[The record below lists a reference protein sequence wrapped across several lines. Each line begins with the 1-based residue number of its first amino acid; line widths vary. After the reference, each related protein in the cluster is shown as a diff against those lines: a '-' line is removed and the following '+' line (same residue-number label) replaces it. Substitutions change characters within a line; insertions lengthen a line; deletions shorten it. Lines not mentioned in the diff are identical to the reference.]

1 MAIEKAPPEKT
12 STEAII
18 NQDIFVEKP
27 WIIWVL
33 MFLFWTLFST
43 ALTVQDYIIALSYP
57 EKYET
62 FSWINSALYAFP
74 YFYPWLALTPL
85 IFWFRRKFRFS
96 CWIWTLLV
104 HLLLCLLTVTIYL
117 WVTSAFMVPFVFGK
131 YDFAAI
137 YEDFSKR
144 VYQVG
149 HFQMIVYWAIFGVG
163 FSLDYYK
170 KYRER
175 EFEASRLLL
184 RSTKL
189 EAQLAKAQLDS
200 LKMQLHPHF
209 LFNTLHA
216 ISALIEDN
224 PKRARRMIARLGE
237 LLRSTLDI
245 AEQQT
250 ITLEKEIAL
259 TKLYLEIEQ
268 ERFGD
273 MLQVKIDVSP
283 EELEC
288 SVPSLIL
295 QPLIE
300 NAIKHG
306 ITDEEKAAVIEI
318 KVLRRNNRIDIF
330 VTDNGPGFSE
340 NQTIKLENG
349 IGLSNTKARLE
360 QLYGKDHGFSAS
372 NSEKGGARIEISIPC
387 KKTNNKD
394 ESK

>member
-1 MAIEKAPPEKT
+1 MV
-12 STEAII
+12 S
-18 NQDIFVEKP
+18 QDVLVEKP
-27 WIIWVL
+27 WFIWVL
-33 MFLFWTLFST
+33 MFLFWTVFST
-43 ALTVQDYIIALSYP
+43 VLTIQDILIWDSNP
-57 EKYET
+57 EK
-62 FSWINSALYAFP
+62 FSGWLQILMNSFP
-74 YFYPWLALTPL
+74 FFYTWFALTPL
-85 IFWFRRKFRFS
+85 IFWFGRKFGFGREKPNFRNVV
-96 CWIWTLLV
+96 IHIFLGLLI
-104 HLLLCLLTVTIYL
+104 VTIYL
-117 WVTSAFMVPFVFGK
+117 MITSMFIVPVFFEE
-131 YDFAAI
+131 YDASTI
-137 YEDFSKR
+137 YYKLGDRAYS
-144 VYQVG
+144 VA
-149 HFQMIVYWAIFGVG
+149 HFQVIVYWAILGVYVS
-163 FSLDYYK
+163 FDNYK
-170 KYRER
+170 KFRER
-175 EFEASRLLL
+175 ENEASRLLL
-184 RSTKL
+184 HSTKL
-189 EAQLAKAQLDS
+189 ESQLAKAQLDS

-259 TKLYLEIEQ
+259 TKIYLEIEQ

-273 MLQVKIDVSP
+273 MLEVKIDILP
-283 EELEC
+283 EDLEC

-306 ITDEEKAAVIEI
+306 ITDEKQTAVIEI
-318 KVLRRNNRIDIF
+318 KVSRRNNQINIF
-330 VTDNGPGFSE
+330 VEDNGPGFSE

-360 QLYGKDHGFSAS
+360 QLYGKEHNFDAS
-372 NSEKGGARIEISIPC
+372 NSEKGGAKIEISIPC

-394 ESK
+394 EGK